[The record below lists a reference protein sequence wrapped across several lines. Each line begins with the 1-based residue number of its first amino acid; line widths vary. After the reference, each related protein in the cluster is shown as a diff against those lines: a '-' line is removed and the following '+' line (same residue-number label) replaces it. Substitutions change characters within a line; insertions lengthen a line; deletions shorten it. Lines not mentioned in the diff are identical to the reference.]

1 MTVVQPDQ
9 PRTLGIDIGG
19 TKTHLAVGAGKEPRS
34 ERFVDTTSWRT
45 HSYPDN
51 ARGVHRLVE
60 EWLGAEALAW
70 PMAVGAHG
78 CDTTAQCESFATE
91 LRRYFT
97 GGVRVVN
104 DAELLTAAA
113 GLPGGIGVIAGTGA
127 IAVAR
132 DGRGELLTAGGWGWV
147 LGDEGSSA
155 GLIRE
160 ATRAV
165 LGELDL
171 GASLDPLGRRLMAAF
186 GVNEGPE
193 LALAVS
199 TAGSAAWL
207 GSHAE
212 QVFLAAD
219 EGSALADRVVTRAGQ
234 QLALLVDRLAG
245 RGADAGRIV
254 AAGTVILVQPRLRQA
269 FLDAVRLHQPSSV
282 LHFLDRP
289 PVLGALA
296 LASRL
301 VQDGTEVATPAG
313 TGGAR

>member
-1 MTVVQPDQ
+1 MTVAQPDP
-9 PRTLGIDIGG
+9 PRTIGIDVGG
-19 TKTHLAVGAGKEPRS
+19 TKTHLALGAGNILRS
-34 ERFVDTTSWRT
+34 ERYVDTTSWRT
-45 HSYPDN
+45 HSFPHN
-51 ARGVHRLVE
+51 ARGVHRLVV
-60 EWLGAEALAW
+60 EWLGSDALAW

-78 CDTTAQCESFATE
+78 CDTTAQCDAFAAE

-97 GGVRVVN
+97 GPLRVVN
-104 DAELLTAAA
+104 DAELVTAAT
-113 GLPGGIGVIAGTGA
+113 GLTEGIGVIAGTGA

-132 DGRGELLTAGGWGWV
+132 DARGELLTAGGWGWI

-165 LGELDL
+165 LTELDL
-171 GASLDPLGRRLMAAF
+171 GGALDPLGRRLMAAF
-186 GVNEGPE
+186 GVTEGAE

-199 TAGSAAWL
+199 TADSAASL

-219 EGSALADRVVTRAGQ
+219 EGSALAAGVVTQAGQ

-245 RGADAGRIV
+245 RGAAAAQIV
-254 AAGTVILVQPRLRQA
+254 AGGTVILVQPRLRRA
-269 FLDAVRLHQPSSV
+269 FLDAVREHQPSSV
-282 LHFLDRP
+282 LQFLDRP
-289 PVLGALA
+289 PVLGALE

-301 VQDGTEVATPAG
+301 GRDGTEAAEPAG
-313 TGGAR
+313 TGGIR